1 MIVFIVLSHMFRF
14 DESSLLLHCSDLLNL
29 MKETKFISMEQN
41 KKKGKGP
48 IKAFSQPCTTGPDKA
63 HVDATK
69 ANPIMEPMILGE
81 VPLTG
86 VDATCSR
93 PLGNAGVDQHTRTP
107 QLTELT
113 AGLPDPAGTGAS
125 RCTSGHSTL
134 GDAEWRGVFTAHQ
147 KEFIKIGT
155 TQVDCKSQLTIVQKF
170 LEADR
175 VPIGLLPV
183 IPCKLPN
190 PSTETTL
197 RWGDTLKRAGL
208 ALMDLSIEHHH
219 SVYKECEEKLNLLH
233 MELLNKIHNQAVP
246 SEVSKLEHRLEI
258 VEEVCLQE
266 IAAHQKKVTA
276 RELGLLVKNKL
287 VPEPPTT
294 SVQQPKNTEGPQQ
307 EEKSEILTLLR
318 ALNERVAKLEGQ
330 EEKMKPPRP
339 NKERKPPQYRE
350 RHQPYPP
357 RRGRG
362 RGRGRGGY

>member
-1 MIVFIVLSHMFRF
+1 
-14 DESSLLLHCSDLLNL
+14 
-29 MKETKFISMEQN
+29 
-41 KKKGKGP
+41 
-48 IKAFSQPCTTGPDKA
+48 
-63 HVDATK
+63 
-69 ANPIMEPMILGE
+69 
-81 VPLTG
+81 
-86 VDATCSR
+86 
-93 PLGNAGVDQHTRTP
+93 
-107 QLTELT
+107 
-113 AGLPDPAGTGAS
+113 
-125 RCTSGHSTL
+125 
-134 GDAEWRGVFTAHQ
+134 
-147 KEFIKIGT
+147 
-155 TQVDCKSQLTIVQKF
+155 
-170 LEADR
+170 
-175 VPIGLLPV
+175 
-183 IPCKLPN
+183 
-190 PSTETTL
+190 
-197 RWGDTLKRAGL
+197 
-208 ALMDLSIEHHH
+208 MDLSIEHHH
-219 SVYKECEEKLNLLH
+219 SIYKECEEKLNLLH

-294 SVQQPKNTEGPQQ
+294 SVQQAKNTEGPQQ

>member
-1 MIVFIVLSHMFRF
+1 MLPTPWERWGRPAHK
-14 DESSLLLHCSDLLNL
+14 NP
-29 MKETKFISMEQN
+29 
-41 KKKGKGP
+41 P
-48 IKAFSQPCTTGPDKA
+48 I
-63 HVDATK
+63 
-69 ANPIMEPMILGE
+69 NPNP
-81 VPLTG
+81 
-86 VDATCSR
+86 
-93 PLGNAGVDQHTRTP
+93 
-107 QLTELT
+107 
-113 AGLPDPAGTGAS
+113 
-125 RCTSGHSTL
+125 
-134 GDAEWRGVFTAHQ
+134 
-147 KEFIKIGT
+147 
-155 TQVDCKSQLTIVQKF
+155 KF

-219 SVYKECEEKLNLLH
+219 SIYKECEEKLNLLH
-233 MELLNKIHNQAVP
+233 MEL
-246 SEVSKLEHRLEI
+246 LEHRLEI

-294 SVQQPKNTEGPQQ
+294 SVQQAKNTEGPQQ